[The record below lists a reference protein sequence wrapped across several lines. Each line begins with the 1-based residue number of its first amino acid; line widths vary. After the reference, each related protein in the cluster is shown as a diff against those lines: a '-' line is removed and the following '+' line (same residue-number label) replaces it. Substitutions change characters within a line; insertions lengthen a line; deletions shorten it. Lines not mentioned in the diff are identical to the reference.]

1 MNCIKAL
8 FIIMLRPPSIWK
20 DKPNN
25 SMLHYVIFTKKKA
38 LNRWLNRSKRKIN
51 IHTYWTVLRVREL
64 TSEEIS
70 SFTVKS
76 NFCFVNYMATGDWFS
91 RCNLGGGLKIFFYI
105 MIVFFFFQSR
115 RQMRNQFILNFFLW
129 NTAQPK
135 ERKTKAKLWND
146 VKNICVGNFNLWNK
160 KETNEKPLLHW
171 KELAWKIVS
180 KLQPGQNY
188 FLYSSSSLSFVATL
202 LLLSRNLIYLC
213 CLGWF
218 RVSTVLW
225 LGWSL

>member
-25 SMLHYVIFTKKKA
+25 SMLHYVMFTKKKA

-105 MIVFFFFQSR
+105 MIVFFFFS
-115 RQMRNQFILNFFLW
+115 NPEDKW
-129 NTAQPK
+129 
-135 ERKTKAKLWND
+135 
-146 VKNICVGNFNLWNK
+146 
-160 KETNEKPLLHW
+160 ETNLFLISFCEIQLNQRKGRQRQNFEMML
-171 KELAWKIVS
+171 KISV
-180 KLQPGQNY
+180 
-188 FLYSSSSLSFVATL
+188 
-202 LLLSRNLIYLC
+202 
-213 CLGWF
+213 
-218 RVSTVLW
+218 
-225 LGWSL
+225 